1 MKPISIYYRFIM
13 SLSRIL
19 ICTLFSAILFG
30 CSNFSD
36 IVTHSVEMPFT
47 QTIETKTE
55 PTIKPSRIAVEEPQ
69 EKNEITQSTNKQT
82 SINKPDKKNGNQEE
96 QKAPLPD
103 NKDSVEKEQIEDEE
117 KCALPQQ
124 EPLPAQEQKDL
135 ALEKAV
141 PPEPKIK
148 ADKKTEI
155 IPAPVEET
163 MQLEPQTFPD
173 FYAPEKF
180 GHPLQHSKKLTF
192 MIGEDSQGSY
202 LYGEGPIIEGAYD
215 KFLKYVNHYQKL
227 GINLDRL
234 MLHSPGGVLNEGILI
249 GEYILKNQWNTDADK
264 YMRCYSTCGF
274 IYAAGTKKR
283 IQSGAEV
290 GFHRPYLPNKADT
303 PEFIEQVYKEYQNY
317 WEAVSGSPALYNKFM
332 REYGRDDMYILNNR
346 NIQKYMIVEKY

>member
-1 MKPISIYYRFIM
+1 M
-13 SLSRIL
+13 
-19 ICTLFSAILFG
+19 FSAILFG

-36 IVTHSVEMPFT
+36 IVTNSVEIPFSQAT
-47 QTIETKTE
+47 DTD
-55 PTIKPSRIAVEEPQ
+55 IKKSKIAVKEPQ
-69 EKNEITQSTNKQT
+69 KKNEIAQSTNKQPP
-82 SINKPDKKNGNQEE
+82 IKKPEVKSHHQER
-96 QKAPLPD
+96 QRA
-103 NKDSVEKEQIEDEE
+103 
-117 KCALPQQ
+117 ALPNKKDPIEPEKIKDKGASLQPEVLPKQ
-124 EPLPAQEQKDL
+124 EPKDL
-135 ALEKAV
+135 ALEKKL
-141 PPEPKIK
+141 PPEPKIE
-148 ADKKTEI
+148 ADKKTEDVL
-155 IPAPVEET
+155 VEEIVPFKP
-163 MQLEPQTFPD
+163 LTFPD

-180 GHPLQHSKKLTF
+180 DHPLQHSKKLTF
-192 MIGEDSQGSY
+192 MIGEDSKGSY

-249 GEYILKNQWNTDADK
+249 GEYILTNQWNTDADK

-274 IYAAGTKKR
+274 IYAAGAKKR

>member
-1 MKPISIYYRFIM
+1 M
-13 SLSRIL
+13 SLYKIP
-19 ICTLFSAILFG
+19 ICTFFSAILFG
-30 CSNFSD
+30 CSNFSG
-36 IVTHSVEMPFT
+36 IATNSLKMPLS
-47 QTIETKTE
+47 QTAETETE
-55 PTIKPSRIAVEEPQ
+55 TETETTVKPSKLAVKEHQ

-82 SINKPDKKNGNQEE
+82 SINKPDEQNDHQEQ

-103 NKDSVEKEQIEDEE
+103 KKDSVEQEQLRE
-117 KCALPQQ
+117 KDASPQP
-124 EPLPAQEQKDL
+124 EALPAQEPKDL
-135 ALEKAV
+135 ALEKAL
-141 PPEPKIK
+141 PTEPEIK
-148 ADKKTEI
+148 ADKKTEVV
-155 IPAPVEET
+155 PAPVEET
-163 MQLEPQTFPD
+163 RQFEPQTFPD

-192 MIGEDSQGSY
+192 MIGEDSKGSY

-274 IYAAGTKKR
+274 IYAAGSQKR

-317 WEAVSGSPALYNKFM
+317 WKAVSGSPALYNKFM
-332 REYGRDDMYILNNR
+332 REYGRHDMYILNNR

>member
-1 MKPISIYYRFIM
+1 MNLGITTA
-13 SLSRIL
+13 
-19 ICTLFSAILFG
+19 CALFSIVLFG
-30 CSNFSD
+30 CSNISENTANSVKTPFSQKNEKNNVHNHSSEKQPTEKSSPSQRPNKQE
-36 IVTHSVEMPFT
+36 VTEESKDKNSSQIP
-47 QTIETKTE
+47 QKTALLSKDN
-55 PTIKPSRIAVEEPQ
+55 PTIQNQPKNKEPVSPLEHNTAQ
-69 EKNEITQSTNKQT
+69 KEPKNQ
-82 SINKPDKKNGNQEE
+82 
-96 QKAPLPD
+96 
-103 NKDSVEKEQIEDEE
+103 
-117 KCALPQQ
+117 
-124 EPLPAQEQKDL
+124 
-135 ALEKAV
+135 ALEKIT
-141 PPEPKIK
+141 PPESE
-148 ADKKTEI
+148 KKDNRNKKLDPI
-155 IPAPVEET
+155 EET
-163 MQLEPQTFPD
+163 TKFEPQTFPD

-192 MIGEDSQGSY
+192 MIGEDSKGSY

-215 KFLKYVNHYQKL
+215 KFLKYVNHYKKL

-274 IYAAGTKKR
+274 IYAAGTNKR

-290 GFHRPYLPNKADT
+290 GFHRPYLPNKVDT

-317 WEAVSGSPALYNKFM
+317 WEAVSGSSALYNKFM